1 MPFFIMNLSM
11 AIRAEDCASCD
22 LLEYAFNR
30 YAIIDRAPDA
40 EILLAVVVKFQARR
54 MIFRALLT
62 FERALKVV

>member
-40 EILLAVVVKFQARR
+40 EILLAVVVKECYAHAV
-54 MIFRALLT
+54 I
-62 FERALKVV
+62 